1 MNSEKFMNVRSF
13 CLAFLLCLMPLKVFA
28 APDAELG
35 QQMLQE
41 VQTCVLGKV
50 KSSKTSPSR
59 PQLLAASQQCYFSVI
74 LFDKDGKQR
83 LDAEQRTEALM
94 AATGVSL
101 PKHSGRGQATVA
113 LKRVSPAEKTSQ
125 VLSVPVRIA
134 GKARRFL
141 LDTGASNTII
151 GSGIAKELHL
161 AGFDIPASLFSEGV
175 IGTQC
180 SKSNL
185 KVAAHMLPTIAV
197 QNALV
202 ENLIGMSLP
211 ANRIP
216 GGLSGVL
223 GLDFLSRFDVVL
235 DPQMPQLRLL
245 PPSPSEATDIPLDGH
260 SGVLTAPV
268 VINGQNFVFAL
279 DTGADVMV
287 ISKQVAKKLA
297 LRPTS
302 QKTVSVLGFCGTEQ
316 VYPVA
321 LKEVTLGKNLRKNLD
336 GLILTSSLLERL
348 GIDGIIGQNFLTQ
361 FRQHW
366 HFAPPTVLGTV
377 SQGSIALQPIAD
389 PK

>member
-1 MNSEKFMNVRSF
+1 MNLRSF
-13 CLAFLLCLMPLKVFA
+13 CLALLLCLMPLKVFA
-28 APDAELG
+28 APDSQLG
-35 QQMLQE
+35 QQILQE

-50 KSSKTSPSR
+50 KPSKTPPSR

-83 LDAEQRTEALM
+83 TDAEQRTEALM

-134 GKARRFL
+134 GKTRRFL

-185 KVAAHMLPTIAV
+185 KVAAHMLPAVAV

-223 GLDFLSRFDVVL
+223 GLDFLSSFDVVL
-235 DPQMPQLRLL
+235 DPQIPQLQLL

-279 DTGADVMV
+279 DTGADVIV
-287 ISKQVAKKLA
+287 VSKQVAKKLA

-321 LKEVTLGKNLRKNLD
+321 LKEVTIGKNLRKNLD

-366 HFAPPTVLGTV
+366 HFAPPTALGTV
-377 SQGSIALQPIAD
+377 SQGSIELKPIAD